1 MALDLIERAI
11 HLWSNPGDV
20 IFDPYSGIGS
30 TGYMAIKTGRK
41 FIGSEL
47 KAAYFKQAVKNIGQ
61 ARESHGLL
69 FDSVEAA

>member
-1 MALDLIERAI
+1 MLRKRKRQLGQQ
-11 HLWSNPGDV
+11 PGDV

-47 KAAYFKQAVKNIGQ
+47 KSAYFKQACKNIGQ
-61 ARESHGLL
+61 GRESHGLL
-69 FDSVEAA
+69 FDSMEAA

>member
-1 MALDLIERAI
+1 MLYLHPRDEQRFR
-11 HLWSNPGDV
+11 DV

-47 KAAYFKQAVKNIGQ
+47 KTAYFKQACKNIGQ
-61 ARESHGLL
+61 ARESHGML
-69 FDSVEAA
+69 FDSMEAA